1 MTFVGVE
8 INPSITIEEIYGG
21 FMIFSFFS
29 LVELLPMLFHYWHL
43 DIGKR
48 RT

>member
-21 FMIFSFFS
+21 FIIFSFS
-29 LVELLPMLFHYWHL
+29 LVELSPMLFHYWHL